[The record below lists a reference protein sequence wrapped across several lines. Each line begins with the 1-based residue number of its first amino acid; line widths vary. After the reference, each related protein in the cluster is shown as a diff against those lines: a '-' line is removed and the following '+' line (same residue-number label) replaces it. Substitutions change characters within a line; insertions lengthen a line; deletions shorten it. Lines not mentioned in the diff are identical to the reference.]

1 MEDLTSVFGKAGNKS
16 DYVLLEPQN
25 DLFQVGPARST
36 LGQWLG
42 IVNVAAKGTTKDMG
56 SSSECSANAH
66 DLFLS
71 KNSFG
76 VSKRG
81 WKKNHVYL
89 CLRSTPI
96 P

>member
-16 DYVLLEPQN
+16 DYIFLEPQN
-25 DLFQVGPARST
+25 DLFQVGPAHGR

-42 IVNVAAKGTTKDMG
+42 IVNVAAQGTTKDMG
-56 SSSECSANAH
+56 SSSVCSANAL

-76 VSKRG
+76 VSKR
-81 WKKNHVYL
+81 
-89 CLRSTPI
+89 R
-96 P
+96 